1 MLNVQDALRAITSR
15 EGMPADENSYN
26 NIHTNDVST
35 ASLNALKAIQQ
46 SAPPSVRVIFT
57 LDDLVVPDRST
68 YQPHSIIL
76 QPVTSCRKTSNSQA
90 AELVD
95 GTVDEN
101 KHGGQI
107 ARDGG
112 RGNIVINQPGGA
124 WNLTVEVWSCNVYGT
139 SHPLFQPDNSA
150 QITLD
155 FSSLIN
161 FDGTANTAL
170 ASLQHL
176 TDIFPLV
183 TKVLALMLLAQLIL
197 RFFFLNFYIVL
208 SPLGLAAW
216 AMPGKIGQPL
226 TRLWL
231 SGFLSTLLVQVLQVV
246 AILVTQMML
255 GAIPTAMTGYLGIP
269 TDLNAQT
276 ATQSTS
282 QQTLANI
289 MQIAILWFIFRI
301 PSLLGT
307 APMRSM
313 VDLGQAVTQV
323 ASAGLSMQVQSM
335 QMAVASYYAQAGIRM
350 AEEGMV
356 MGGVLGAAG
365 IGAMFL

>member
-1 MLNVQDALRAITSR
+1 
-15 EGMPADENSYN
+15 
-26 NIHTNDVST
+26 
-35 ASLNALKAIQQ
+35 
-46 SAPPSVRVIFT
+46 
-57 LDDLVVPDRST
+57 
-68 YQPHSIIL
+68 
-76 QPVTSCRKTSNSQA
+76 VTSCRKTSNSQA

-112 RGNIVINQPGGA
+112 TGNIVTNQAGGA

-139 SHPLFQPDNSA
+139 SHPLFQPDSGS

-161 FDGTANTAL
+161 FDGTANTEL
-170 ASLQHL
+170 SSMQHL
-176 TDIFPLV
+176 TDIFPPV
-183 TKVLALMLLAQLIL
+183 TKVLALMLEGQFIL
-197 RFFFLNFYIVL
+197 RFFTFDFYIVL
-208 SPLGLAAW
+208 SAPALAAW
-216 AMPGKIGQPL
+216 AMPGKMGQSL

-231 SGFLSTLLVQVLQVV
+231 SGFLSTLLVQFLQVV

-255 GAIPTAMTGYLGIP
+255 GAILTAMTRYLGIP
-269 TDLNAQT
+269 TDLNTQT
-276 ATQSTS
+276 AIQSTS
-282 QQTLANI
+282 EQTLASI
-289 MQIAILWFIFRI
+289 MQIALLWFSFRI

-307 APMRSM
+307 APMHLL
-313 VDLGQAVTQV
+313 VDVGQAATQI
-323 ASAGLSMQVQSM
+323 ASTGLSMQIQSM
-335 QMAVASYYAQAGIRM
+335 QMAVSSYYAQAGIQM
-350 AEEGMV
+350 AQEGMA